1 MKKAVK
7 RIICIIS
14 AICVALSMLLVL
26 DTSVLAATTPQK
38 VHIGLKEFYAY
49 DSNIEVKFSQGDYK
63 VQNVKTSSKN
73 LISRV
78 TNIDATSSKRTYNKD
93 NPWGYARIGLH
104 AKKKGTYTV
113 TFDVVDKNLN
123 VVSSHSVKVY
133 ANNEVG
139 VNKVIFAGKTS
150 FTSLPPNLAYGQ
162 TAIGQSGSGA
172 FKVSMNKGY
181 SLKSITMVT
190 YKKSGKEVRKK
201 IKNGAKVTLGKYR
214 YISEKT
220 KSRPWRTVFAFLSQ
234 KRFFAQFSVS
244 SYVFSVSTFFL
255 TAFLHSRNTFL
266 LAACISAAAFLSATI
281 AILLSPSLK
290 TSIKLCLRTNLEIS
304 FSAAMV
310 GRFPLAG
317 RR

>member
-162 TAIGQSGSGA
+162 TAIGQSGSVA

-220 KSRPWRTVFAFLSQ
+220 KS
-234 KRFFAQFSVS
+234 
-244 SYVFSVSTFFL
+244 SYQDYWN
-255 TAFLHSRNTFL
+255 ADL
-266 LAACISAAAFLSATI
+266 LA
-281 AILLSPSLK
+281 K
-290 TSIKLCLRTNLEIS
+290 TKFEIVYKDKYTGQPMTAS
-304 FSAAMV
+304 CYFY
-310 GRFPLAG
+310 RLPNN
-317 RR
+317 

>member
-1 MKKAVK
+1 MNLQIQKERIEQTQQKACENTTEQEGSFMKKAVK

-26 DTSVLAATTPQK
+26 DTPVLAATAPQK

-220 KSRPWRTVFAFLSQ
+220 KS
-234 KRFFAQFSVS
+234 
-244 SYVFSVSTFFL
+244 SYQDYWN
-255 TAFLHSRNTFL
+255 ADL
-266 LAACISAAAFLSATI
+266 LA
-281 AILLSPSLK
+281 K
-290 TSIKLCLRTNLEIS
+290 TKFEIVYKDKYTGQPMTAS
-304 FSAAMV
+304 CYFY
-310 GRFPLAG
+310 RLPNN
-317 RR
+317 

>member
-49 DSNIEVKFSQGDYK
+49 DSNIEVKFSQGDY
-63 VQNVKTSSKN
+63 
-73 LISRV
+73 
-78 TNIDATSSKRTYNKD
+78 KD

-220 KSRPWRTVFAFLSQ
+220 KS
-234 KRFFAQFSVS
+234 
-244 SYVFSVSTFFL
+244 SYQDYWN
-255 TAFLHSRNTFL
+255 ADL
-266 LAACISAAAFLSATI
+266 LA
-281 AILLSPSLK
+281 K
-290 TSIKLCLRTNLEIS
+290 TKFEIVYKDKYTGQPMTAS
-304 FSAAMV
+304 CYFY
-310 GRFPLAG
+310 RLPNN
-317 RR
+317 

>member
-26 DTSVLAATTPQK
+26 DTPVLAATAPQK

-139 VNKVIFAGKTS
+139 VKKVTFAGKTS

-214 YISEKT
+214 SISEQ
-220 KSRPWRTVFAFLSQ
+220 SQ
-234 KRFFAQFSVS
+234 DPEYDTWYAD
-244 SYVFSVSTFFL
+244 
-255 TAFLHSRNTFL
+255 L
-266 LAACISAAAFLSATI
+266 LAETRF
-281 AILLSPSLK
+281 
-290 TSIKLCLRTNLEIS
+290 EIS
-304 FSAAMV
+304 YRDKYTGQTMTASCFFY
-310 GRFPLAG
+310 RLPNN
-317 RR
+317 